1 MCHYGRQHSCEVN
14 TSMENYIRISSL
26 FLFSYDAFDFH
37 KECSRMRWHRL
48 SILIDRLASQQAR
61 FGYYMSS
68 TEGVILGWQGGVFR
82 TNCMDCLDR

>member
-1 MCHYGRQHSCEVN
+1 
-14 TSMENYIRISSL
+14 
-26 FLFSYDAFDFH
+26 
-37 KECSRMRWHRL
+37 MRWHRL